1 MGVLVQRW
9 DATTEEIEL
18 VAQHSVGEARADAND
33 EQTLH
38 VLTGYLM
45 A

>member
-18 VAQHSVGEARADAND
+18 AQHSAGEARADAND

>member
-9 DATTEEIEL
+9 DATTEIEL
-18 VAQHSVGEARADAND
+18 AQHSAGEARADAND